1 MKRLIIS
8 IFLSFIFCVTLSMLT
23 FGSECRDIRESVFR
37 LHILANSD
45 SSEDQQLKLKVR
57 DRILAESEHLFSD
70 NSDLEEAV
78 ESANSSLDFLESIAK
93 DEIIRNGYD
102 YDVSISVENTYFNTR
117 TYGNIT
123 LPAGE
128 YTALRIVIGEGAGH
142 NWWCVMFPPICVS
155 PSTDGVSI
163 EDILNKEQL
172 DIVEGDRYELRFK
185 CLEYFEELF
194 SKK

>member
-1 MKRLIIS
+1 
-8 IFLSFIFCVTLSMLT
+8 MLT

-163 EDILNKEQL
+163 EDILNKEPL
-172 DIVEGDRYELRFK
+172 DIVESDRYELRFK